1 MEDRFPAFAGLKAF
15 FAVGR
20 ANGVSE
26 AAERLGVSRSAISH
40 QLRNLET
47 ELGIRL
53 YDRQAGML
61 SLTRQGE
68 DYLKAVEGPM
78 SAIRDAT
85 RRIRSSSQKHR
96 VTLTLTPSFAT
107 GWFLP
112 RMRKLSEQFPELD
125 IDLISTTR
133 VVNLGTE
140 NVDLAIRRGA
150 GQWDGLES
158 QALFREKVVPVVS
171 PSFLKESN
179 ATSLTDLIERSCL
192 LVNSNLP
199 REWEE
204 WHEFHHLAP
213 GAETKR
219 FVLESYELTIEACKE
234 GLGVALGRRPFVD
247 ALLTSQDLVQP
258 FDCAANEPAECFAET
273 LGYFVVWK
281 QDSTPNAMIKKLTK
295 WLVAEGAMN

>member
-20 ANGVSE
+20 AKGVSE

-53 YDRQAGML
+53 YDRQAGTL
-61 SLTRQGE
+61 NLTRQGE
-68 DYLKAVEGPM
+68 DYLKTIEGPM

-85 RRIRSSSQKHR
+85 RKIRSSSQKRR

-112 RMRKLSEQFPELD
+112 RMRKLTEQFPELD

-150 GQWDGLES
+150 GRWDGLES

-171 PSFLKESN
+171 PSLLQESQ
-179 ATSLTDLIERSCL
+179 AGSLTDLIEHSCL

-204 WHEFHHLAP
+204 WHEFHQLTP
-213 GAETKR
+213 DAETKR
-219 FVLESYELTIEACKE
+219 FILESYELTIEACKE
-234 GLGVALGRRPFVD
+234 GLGVALGRRPFID
-247 ALLTSQDLVQP
+247 TLLTSRDLVQP
-258 FDCAANEPAECFAET
+258 FGGATAKPSECFAEA
-273 LGYFVVWK
+273 LGYFVVWQ
-281 QDSTPNAMIKKLTK
+281 QDSTPDAMLKKLTK